1 MVDYWVY
8 QTTLFFLLNGINK
21 SRRLYIYKHIYI
33 VYINIYLFLTI
44 TINQLIVQDVLK
56 FDFFHPEE
64 RLGFASTQIWSDGP
78 TRPVSGGVQA
88 PDDCWFQFY

>member
-1 MVDYWVY
+1 M
-8 QTTLFFLLNGINK
+8 
-21 SRRLYIYKHIYI
+21 YIYVYICIYI
-33 VYINIYLFLTI
+33 YIYIYMIIYIYIYICIYDYIYIYIYMTI

-78 TRPVSGGVQA
+78 TRPVSGGGSSTR
-88 PDDCWFQFY
+88 